1 MKNNKSI
8 NISYMYQQKKNP
20 ERDSFFVDIKSGID
34 IILVRFLLSMSTKVL
49 YSFFNFYIH
58 INRIKEGFS

>member
-20 ERDSFFVDIKSGID
+20 ERDSFFVDIRCWNGRVKI
-34 IILVRFLLSMSTKVL
+34 R
-49 YSFFNFYIH
+49 N
-58 INRIKEGFS
+58 